1 MVQEA
6 AQKCRELR
14 LRPFYLYL
22 LGLTD
27 KLGFAGFPLSFGS
40 QSQRLRIQQSQHRA
54 TSWYLLGIIWRH
66 LPE

>member
-6 AQKCRELR
+6 AQKCRALR

-40 QSQRLRIQQSQHRA
+40 QFQQLRIQQSQHRA
-54 TSWYLLGIIWRH
+54 TS
-66 LPE
+66 